1 MVSPADHECRGRLG
15 NRPSQAPLWES
26 CVACRDPLL
35 CPKLPATTPATT
47 TATTTAARGMCSW
60 LAVCRNLG
68 GMEVRPGS
76 RLKSVVCDT
85 QVIVVRAPSEPQQVV
100 LCCGGQP
107 MVALDAEGPAGLAL
121 DPEQDGG
128 TLLGKRY
135 VYEDLEVLCTK
146 AGKGSLS
153 VGGVRLPLKEAKP
166 LPASD

>member
-1 MVSPADHECRGRLG
+1 MYPTAA
-15 NRPSQAPLWES
+15 NRAP
-26 CVACRDPLL
+26 V
-35 CPKLPATTPATT
+35 T
-47 TATTTAARGMCSW
+47 ARGMCLSD
-60 LAVCRNLG
+60 AFCRNLSW
-68 GMEVRPGS
+68 MELRPGS

-85 QVIVVRAPSEPQQVV
+85 QVIVVRAPSEQQDIV

-107 MVALDAEGPAGLAL
+107 MVALDAEAGAPDGLGL
-121 DPEQDGG
+121 DREQADG

>member
-1 MVSPADHECRGRLG
+1 MCLYCYLG
-15 NRPSQAPLWES
+15 PR
-26 CVACRDPLL
+26 
-35 CPKLPATTPATT
+35 
-47 TATTTAARGMCSW
+47 AASGMC
-60 LAVCRNLG
+60 LGRATCRNLRA
-68 GMEVRPGS
+68 MELRPGS

-85 QVIVVRAPSEPQQVV
+85 QVIVVRAPSEPQDIV
-100 LCCGGQP
+100 LCCGGHP
-107 MVALDAEGPAGLAL
+107 MVALEAEAEAPGGLGL
-121 DPEQDGG
+121 DPEQDDG

>member
-1 MVSPADHECRGRLG
+1 MYPTAA
-15 NRPSQAPLWES
+15 NRAP
-26 CVACRDPLL
+26 V
-35 CPKLPATTPATT
+35 T
-47 TATTTAARGMCSW
+47 ARGMCLSD
-60 LAVCRNLG
+60 AFCRNLSW
-68 GMEVRPGS
+68 MELRPGS

-85 QVIVVRAPSEPQQVV
+85 QVIVVRAPSEQQDIV

-107 MVALDAEGPAGLAL
+107 MVALDAEAGAPDGLGL
-121 DPEQDGG
+121 DPEQADG

>member
-1 MVSPADHECRGRLG
+1 MYPTAA
-15 NRPSQAPLWES
+15 NRAP
-26 CVACRDPLL
+26 V
-35 CPKLPATTPATT
+35 T
-47 TATTTAARGMCSW
+47 ARGMCLSDPF
-60 LAVCRNLG
+60 CRNLSW
-68 GMEVRPGS
+68 MELRPGS

-85 QVIVVRAPSEPQQVV
+85 QVIVVRGPSEAQEIV

-107 MVALDAEGPAGLAL
+107 MVALEAEAEAGAADGLGL
-121 DPEQDGG
+121 DPEQADG